1 MNKREKTFIKEI
13 KELYEKDGYKL
24 ENNEAKSLLELY
36 FKKSTKPNML
46 IKVLDEYGDFDLMR
60 DTLECFED
68 NNPECSQYKV
78 IFLRGYDKLEAN
90 RFLDFNM
97 VIEDD
102 TIINKMKISLIK
114 YGEISELFNYNIK
127 AIDEAK
133 DYLDKFKKVSI
144 NNATG
149 LGKTLIVKE
158 IMKTKEFNSILY
170 LAPSDEILRQ
180 SMNSFGDRF
189 NVEYKTFAKMHY
201 NREMCFNH
209 YDLIVID
216 EYHRV
221 GAPKWEDAI
230 KTLLENN
237 KDSSLIGLT
246 ATYVRYLDN
255 ARDMRDELFQDKF
268 VSEITVNE
276 ALARRILTTPTYV
289 SSIYSINY
297 EKRNLI
303 ERINNSNMT
312 ETEKR
317 KMLNT
322 VNARCMAW
330 EKDENIVNLIKEY
343 SSGNKN
349 KFIIFCKN
357 ISHIYDVER
366 LVVKWFER
374 AFNKKVNTLK
384 IFTGAEK
391 RKFILDRF
399 NNNPEDEITLLFAV
413 DILNEGVHLGGKV
426 SGIIFLRETESPIVY
441 FQQLG
446 RALQSSN
453 TENVVIFDFVR
464 NFSNIKS
471 KARISIKD
479 QDIEAINRKR
489 RNLNLKPID
498 FKFNII
504 NDSEEIIEFF
514 NSVYDRVSNSFEVNY
529 EELKK
534 FYKENGSAAVPVKT
548 SYLGNWCSRMRAAG
562 KKGTLTEEQIKK
574 LDELNFIWDVHED
587 MWTSKYN
594 QYKLYKEESKPLTTE
609 LKNWENNQKKAYKSG
624 VLSEKKIK
632 ILNEINFDFKRKD
645 KTNNLNW
652 DGMYNLVVEYNK
664 ETKEIPK
671 HNTEYKG
678 YKIGTWVFNQRYV
691 LEKSKDEGRVT
702 KFKKLGLFS
711 KTKPRKSFEE
721 RLNELK
727 NLKEGKIK
735 KTKDIVDYTYK
746 ARMLYRNGKL
756 PKEKYEALKEYIDF
770 KEKEFIK

>member
-24 ENNEAKSLLELY
+24 ENNEAKRLLELY

-46 IKVLDEYGDFDLMR
+46 IKVLDEYGDFNLIK
-60 DTLECFED
+60 DTLEYFED

-78 IFLRGYDKLEAN
+78 IFLKGYDKLEAN
-90 RFLDFNM
+90 KFSDFNM

-133 DYLDKFKKVSI
+133 RYLNEFKKVSI

-201 NREMCFNH
+201 NREMCFNQ
-209 YDLIVID
+209 YNLIIID

-221 GAPKWEDAI
+221 GAPKWEDTI

-237 KDSSLIGLT
+237 KESYLIGLT

-255 ARDMRDELFQDKF
+255 ARDMRAELFQDKF

-289 SSIYSINY
+289 YSVYSINY

-303 ERINNSNMT
+303 ERIKNSKMG
-312 ETEKR
+312 EAEKH
-317 KMLNT
+317 KTLNE
-322 VNARCMAW
+322 VNTRCLAW
-330 EKDENIVNLIKEY
+330 EKDENIVNLIREH

-357 ISHIYDVER
+357 ISHMYDVEG

-374 AFNKKVNTLK
+374 SFNKKVKTLK
-384 IFTGAEK
+384 IFTGVEK

-446 RALQSSN
+446 RALQSNN

-471 KARISIKD
+471 KARLNIKD
-479 QDIEAINRKR
+479 QDTEAINKKR
-489 RNLNLKPID
+489 RNLNLKPIN

-504 NDSEEIIEFF
+504 NNSEEIVEFF
-514 NSVYDRVSNSFEVNY
+514 NSVYERVSSSFETKY
-529 EELKK
+529 EELKN
-534 FYKENGSAAVPVKT
+534 FYKINGSAAVPVK
-548 SYLGNWCSRMRAAG
+548 SSPLGEWCSKMRT
-562 KKGTLTEEQIKK
+562 KKRKGTLTIEQIKK
-574 LDELNFIWDVHED
+574 LDELNFTWDIYED
-587 MWTSKYN
+587 MWMSKYN
-594 QYKLYKEESKPLTTE
+594 QYKLYKEESKTLTTE
-609 LKNWENNQKKAYKSG
+609 LKNWENNQKKAHKSG
-624 VLSEKKIK
+624 ILSEKKIERLK
-632 ILNEINFDFKRKD
+632 EINFDFKRKD
-645 KTNNLNW
+645 KKNNLSW
-652 DGMYNLVVEYNK
+652 DGMYDLVVEYNK
-664 ETKEIPK
+664 ENKEMPK
-671 HNTEYKG
+671 YNTEYKG
-678 YKIGTWVFNQRYV
+678 YKIGVWVFNQRYV
-691 LEKSKDEGRVT
+691 LEKSKDEDRVT
-702 KFKKLGLFS
+702 KFKNLSLFS
-711 KTKPRKSFEE
+711 KTKQRKSFED
-721 RLNELK
+721 RLDELK
-727 NLKEGKIK
+727 KVKEGKIE
-735 KTKDIVDYTYK
+735 KTKDIIDYMSK
-746 ARMLYRNGKL
+746 NRVLYRKGKL
-756 PKEKYEALKEYIDF
+756 PKKKYEALKEYMDF
-770 KEKEFIK
+770 KEKEFAK